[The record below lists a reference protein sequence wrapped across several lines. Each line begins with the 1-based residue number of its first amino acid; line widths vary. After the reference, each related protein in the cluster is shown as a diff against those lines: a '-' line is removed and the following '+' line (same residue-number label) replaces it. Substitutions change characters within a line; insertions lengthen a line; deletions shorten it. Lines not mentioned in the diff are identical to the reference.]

1 VRNRL
6 LARHFAAALIV
17 ASCAGRSDAGWRI
30 ERVTRTEGAAGPTAK
45 VVLLISKGH
54 VKEVHEDGTYFLWDL
69 SRRTLFQVDPAA
81 RKYSGGPIEKM
92 IAAVKQYFDRM
103 RADLANMTDE
113 QREALA
119 RKSGDL
125 PMPVPPPAKPPLWT
139 AKRTE
144 RKETIIGRKAELYEI
159 YRDGKLYES
168 RWITTQVNFGGD
180 LDYPAFAR
188 WSRELEAAFA
198 TGMGQDLP
206 TGKAVERLDGSGLV
220 LRSVLTGE
228 GVRVVSEV
236 TRIQTRDVPDSTFV
250 LPVEY
255 QGKGA
260 QVSRRP

>member
-1 VRNRL
+1 MRNRRV
-6 LARHFAAALIV
+6 ARHLAAALLV
-17 ASCAGRSDAGWRI
+17 AACARQSDAGWLI
-30 ERVTRTEGAAGPTAK
+30 ERVTRTEVKPGPAAK
-45 VVLLISKGH
+45 VVLLISKGR

-69 SRRTLFQVDPAA
+69 SRGTLFQVNPAA
-81 RKYSGGPIEKM
+81 RSYSGGPIEKM
-92 IAAVKQYFDRM
+92 IAAVKRYFDRM

-119 RKSGDL
+119 RESGDM
-125 PMPVPPPAKPPLWT
+125 PMPVPPPAKPAAWT

-144 RKETIIGRKAELYEI
+144 RSETVVGRRADLYEI

-168 RWITTQVNFGGD
+168 RWIASQMSFDGD

-188 WSRELEAAFA
+188 WSHELEAAFA

-206 TGKAVERLDGSGLV
+206 AGKAIERLDAKGLV
-220 LRSVLTGE
+220 LRSVLSGE

-236 TRIQTRDVPDSTFV
+236 TRLEKRDLPDSTFV

-255 QGKGA
+255 KAKGA
-260 QVSRRP
+260 EVSRE